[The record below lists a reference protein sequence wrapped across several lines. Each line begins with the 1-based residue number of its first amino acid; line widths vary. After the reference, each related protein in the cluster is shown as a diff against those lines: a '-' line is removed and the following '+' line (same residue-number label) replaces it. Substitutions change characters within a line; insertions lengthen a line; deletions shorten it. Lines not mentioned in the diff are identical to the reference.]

1 MLLEILA
8 GVSTYCLLRRLALS
22 RWACLAGGAVFALN
36 GTFPWMSHAPI
47 NPVPFLPMVL
57 LGVERARISAI
68 ENRRGGYALLG
79 LAGALSFLAGF
90 PEVAYIDALL
100 AVLWLIWRL
109 AGIDSQHRW
118 RMIRK
123 ALAGLALAAL
133 LAAPL
138 IVAGLDYLSQGDL
151 GLHNTSFLG
160 SVHLPPAALPMLL
173 LPYAY
178 GPIFGFTDPHLALT
192 NIWGDSSG
200 YLTIA
205 LVMLAVVGLL
215 ARGRR
220 GLRGVL
226 AIWVVLVFAR
236 AYGQIPLIG
245 HVLDWLPDMHQ
256 IEFFRYSTPSL
267 ELAATIL
274 AAVGLDTLIRAP
286 AKRAKLLWIG
296 LGALVLVAI
305 CGVGAQSLSSQLG
318 GANHAQVY
326 LADGGRLGRGNGP
339 RSRRRCPRPPQAA
352 SRAAPGGGHGRS
364 IRWPCS
370 CFLSCRLRPA
380 STSTPSR

>member
-123 ALAGLALAAL
+123 ALAGL
-133 LAAPL
+133 
-138 IVAGLDYLSQGDL
+138 V
-151 GLHNTSFLG
+151 
-160 SVHLPPAALPMLL
+160 
-173 LPYAY
+173 
-178 GPIFGFTDPHLALT
+178 
-192 NIWGDSSG
+192 
-200 YLTIA
+200 
-205 LVMLAVVGLL
+205 
-215 ARGRR
+215 
-220 GLRGVL
+220 LRF
-226 AIWVVLVFAR
+226 I
-236 AYGQIPLIG
+236 
-245 HVLDWLPDMHQ
+245 
-256 IEFFRYSTPSL
+256 SK
-267 ELAATIL
+267 AT
-274 AAVGLDTLIRAP
+274 
-286 AKRAKLLWIG
+286 
-296 LGALVLVAI
+296 
-305 CGVGAQSLSSQLG
+305 
-318 GANHAQVY
+318 Y
-326 LADGGRLGRGNGP
+326 
-339 RSRRRCPRPPQAA
+339 
-352 SRAAPGGGHGRS
+352 
-364 IRWPCS
+364 
-370 CFLSCRLRPA
+370 
-380 STSTPSR
+380 